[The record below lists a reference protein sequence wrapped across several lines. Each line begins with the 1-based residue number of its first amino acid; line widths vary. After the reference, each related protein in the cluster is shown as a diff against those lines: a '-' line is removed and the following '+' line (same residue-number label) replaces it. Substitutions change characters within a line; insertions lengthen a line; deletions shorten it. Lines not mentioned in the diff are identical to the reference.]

1 MSYMKQYSEK
11 CPKNAAYDSSDS
23 RNALL
28 NSLNLHLKEKSLRTF
43 VEADDIAIF
52 ADEATSL
59 ARKEMMGLFVSA
71 YDEKNKRVVVEY
83 VSIATVSS
91 TQLKLV
97 FLALIVPMQSP
108 TNILV

>member
-1 MSYMKQYSEK
+1 M
-11 CPKNAAYDSSDS
+11 
-23 RNALL
+23 
-28 NSLNLHLKEKSLRTF
+28 
-43 VEADDIAIF
+43 EADDIAIF

>member
-1 MSYMKQYSEK
+1 
-11 CPKNAAYDSSDS
+11 
-23 RNALL
+23 
-28 NSLNLHLKEKSLRTF
+28 
-43 VEADDIAIF
+43 
-52 ADEATSL
+52 
-59 ARKEMMGLFVSA
+59 MMGLFVSA